1 MSASAT
7 PVYEVGAV
15 VLGYVGFTASWRR
28 HAPGHGR
35 AGQGQM
41 LCINQAACT
50 DEGAHEPAQS
60 ITIASREG
68 LLALRAAIDEALKE
82 GGTA

>member
-1 MSASAT
+1 MSTSAT
-7 PVYEVGAV
+7 QVYEVGAV

-35 AGQGQM
+35 PGQGQM
-41 LCINQAACT
+41 LCINQASST

-60 ITIASREG
+60 ITITAREG
-68 LLALRAAIDEALKE
+68 LLALRYAIDEALKE
-82 GGTA
+82 GGAA